1 MKLYLLLAIIICIVT
16 AQHASR
22 YEESYLAEL
31 IESLVNINN
40 SIVGINKTVNK
51 LQLFLEELE
60 ANFISNLTV
69 ISDRGLRMGNQVIN
83 ETFPLVDLIKTNFP
97 SFLKTLNSVDTVS
110 DKTKDVNVSNIALLS
125 LMVAGIFFFVGSCCF
140 LVTGM
145 CSGIVMY
152 EYARRRNKSLNINSY
167 DIIQE

>member
-1 MKLYLLLAIIICIVT
+1 MKILIVFLICIGLV
-16 AQHASR
+16 AAHSER

-60 ANFISNLTV
+60 SNFISNLTV
-69 ISDRGLRMGNQVIN
+69 ISDKGLRMGNQVIN
-83 ETFPLVDLIKTNFP
+83 ETFPLVDLVKQNFP

-110 DKTKDVNVSNIALLS
+110 DKTKDVNVANIALIS
-125 LMVAGIFFFVGSCCF
+125 LLVATIFFSVGSGCF
-140 LVTGM
+140 LVF
-145 CSGIVMY
+145 GICGGVVIY
-152 EYARRRNKSLNINSY
+152 EYARRRNKSLSINSY
-167 DIIQE
+167 DIMQE